1 MKAYLLA
8 FGILLALGGAFI
20 VTTVVSPPA
29 MADNAN
35 GS

>member
-1 MKAYLLA
+1 MKAYLLG

-20 VTTVVSPPA
+20 VTAVFSPPA

-35 GS
+35 DN